1 MGPWTG
7 IVPLAALT
15 ETSFSVFDND
25 VWLGLGLGLELA
37 PLQAEVGL
45 WSTVAR
51 ISVAINVLL
60 LLGLGYVWA
69 RNYLQFRSK
78 HTLGLFVFSV
88 LLLAENAVSLYY
100 YLLDPTL
107 SAWFATQVPAI
118 AWRAM
123 MVLHVLETAA
133 LLFLTWVT
141 WD

>member
-1 MGPWTG
+1 MGHWTG
-7 IVPLAALT
+7 IVQPSVLSEGL
-15 ETSFSVFDND
+15 FSVL
-25 VWLGLGLGLELA
+25 VSGGIRLV

-45 WSTVAR
+45 WPTVAR
-51 ISVAINVLL
+51 ISAAVNVLL

-78 HTLGLFVFSV
+78 HTLGLFVFSL
-88 LLLAENAVSLYY
+88 LLLAENVCALYY

-107 SAWFATQVPAI
+107 SAWFAAEVPVI

-123 MVLHVLETAA
+123 MLLHVLETVA
-133 LLFLTWVT
+133 LLFLAWVT